1 MLRIRVAALLSLVV
15 ALAATPLVTFAQTS
29 PSYEVWIVDQ
39 ADANM
44 DGARVHIFSK
54 ASVGGAAWDNQR
66 EVLLLQPGAMGV
78 GDGPGVRPHMLFFN
92 NAQTHGI
99 LAYVA
104 SGHVQVIRA
113 SDRKIVASIDVGEQ
127 AHGAIPAPN
136 DSYIL
141 VANQNGKKLA
151 RIKADFAREQFTWE
165 QNADL
170 DLKTIEGPDRPDN
183 APICPVLFAGNTSK
197 AYVTLRGG
205 GLAIVDTAATPM
217 KVLKTYTKD
226 EIAPAGCG
234 GAVVGDKMYVNSGTA
249 SSGHLYVFDLK
260 TDNLVKSTNLTET
273 GTDNHGV
280 LPVGGGNYLWAAN
293 RGNGDNVVVFDTRT
307 DTQVGQFAGFGQ
319 APDLMDVSPDG
330 TRVFMSLRGPNNLT
344 GGPPAKGVTPG
355 LAVIDVRDGG
365 RSGQHAF
372 FVPLGP
378 QGERAPADP
387 HAIAVR
393 RLAQQAV
400 APTQLPRTGLP
411 GLDLLLVA
419 GAGLATLGT
428 ALRRR

>member
-1 MLRIRVAALLSLVV
+1 MRLPGVLFVLLLALMPFAA
-15 ALAATPLVTFAQTS
+15 AAQA
-29 PSYEVWIVDQ
+29 PSYEVWVVDQ

-44 DGARVHIFSK
+44 DGARIHIFSK

-66 EVLLLQPGAMGV
+66 EVVLLQPGAMGV

-92 NAQTHGI
+92 NSHSHGI

-113 SDRKIVASIDVGEQ
+113 SDRKVVASIDVGEQ

-151 RIKADFAREQFTWE
+151 RIKSDFAREQFTWE
-165 QNADL
+165 READF

-217 KVLKTYTKD
+217 RVLKTFTKD
-226 EIAPAGCG
+226 EVAPAGCG
-234 GAVVGDKMYVNSGTA
+234 GAVVGDKMYINSGTA
-249 SSGHLYVFDLK
+249 AAGWLYVFDLK
-260 TDNLVKSTNLTET
+260 SDNLVKSTNLTST
-273 GTDNHGV
+273 GTDSHGV
-280 LPVGGGNYLWAAN
+280 LALPGGYLWAAN
-293 RGNGDNVVVFDTRT
+293 RGNGDNVVVLDSRT
-307 DTQVGQFAGFGQ
+307 DEQVGQFAGFGQ
-319 APDLMDVSPDG
+319 APDLMDISPDG
-330 TRVFMSLRGPNNLT
+330 GRVFMSLRGPNNLT
-344 GGPPAKGVTPG
+344 GGPPAKGETPG
-355 LAVIDVRDGG
+355 LAVLDVRDGG
-365 RSGQHAF
+365 RSGQRAF
-372 FVPLGP
+372 FVPIGP

-387 HAIAVR
+387 HGIAVR
-393 RLAQQAV
+393 RFAQQAVAPVV
-400 APTQLPRTGLP
+400 APTQLPRTGAP
-411 GLDLLLVA
+411 GVELLLLA
-419 GAGLATLGT
+419 GGAFGLLGT
-428 ALRRR
+428 ALRRRGS